1 MSTIS
6 SFLKGATKSKTIRM
20 FVSNILS
27 NNRYLICDEK
37 SHCELEVTGQIKIG
51 QGRFI
56 KITFCEAKEDKLFT
70 TDKSEV
76 YNCSPFKCLTVSE
89 DVKIN
94 YSKDSDET
102 ENQTLE
108 KSDSLKEADLISGK
122 VSNWSQYYFN
132 VKNNNKN

>member
-1 MSTIS
+1 
-6 SFLKGATKSKTIRM
+6 LNGATKSKAIQM

-27 NNRYLICDEK
+27 NNRYFICDEK

-51 QGRFI
+51 QGHFI
-56 KITFCEAKEDKLFT
+56 KITFCEAKENNLFT
-70 TDKSEV
+70 TDKSKV

-89 DVKIN
+89 DIKRN

-102 ENQTLE
+102 VNQTME
-108 KSDSLKEADLISGK
+108 KSDSLQEADLISEK

-132 VKNNNKN
+132 VKKK